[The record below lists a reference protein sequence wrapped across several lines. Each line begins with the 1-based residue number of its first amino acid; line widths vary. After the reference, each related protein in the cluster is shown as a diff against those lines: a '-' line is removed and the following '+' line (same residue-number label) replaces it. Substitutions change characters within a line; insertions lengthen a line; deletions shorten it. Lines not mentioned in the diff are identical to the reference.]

1 MDEKTK
7 IFEMLAEL
15 RPEFDYKN
23 SQNFIEDGLLDSFE
37 IVSLTTMLEETFKVT
52 IDGMSI
58 VPENYESVDAILTLV
73 KNSKSVG

>member
-1 MDEKTK
+1 MDEKEK

-23 SQNFIEDGLLDSFE
+23 SLNFIEDGLLDSFD
-37 IVSLTTMLEETFKVT
+37 IVSLTTMLEEFFKVT

>member
-1 MDEKTK
+1 MDEKAK

-23 SQNFIEDGLLDSFE
+23 SQNFIEDGLLDSFD
-37 IVSLTTMLEETFKVT
+37 IVSLTTMLEEFFKVT

-58 VPENYESVDAILTLV
+58 VPENYESVDAILMLV